1 MDMFTGVLLLFL
13 CVVESVLSDDVVG
26 CGGFVKS
33 DIDINY
39 SYIEVMPP

>member
-13 CVVESVLSDDVVG
+13 CVVDSVLSDDVVG